1 MHSIFVWQMKLDI
14 PICLI
19 DESVVDYGFRVLM
32 SGYVGEPF
40 AKNPVLLLQHGR
52 MGDGINGTTSL
63 QLMPLGKWNDVRVEG
78 NKLVAFPEFD
88 DEDEDAVKV
97 QRKVQKGYY
106 NAASIWIDPIEVSD
120 DESLL
125 LPGQYGPTI
134 TKWSLREAS
143 IVDIPNCRNAVAI
156 RNSAGAKI
164 LLSGNN
170 TDDAKNINEFLKTFL
185 PNNNSNMDKKILAVK
200 LGLTENADDN
210 AISEKLAAL
219 INGGSQLTA
228 LTSERDNLKL
238 SVAEKDKEIGNLKTA
253 AETEKIN
260 RLVQDAID
268 AKKILEGDK
277 DKYTK
282 LAAADFNT
290 VKELF
295 DSIKPIASIES
306 QLNTGAAGEGNP
318 ELQALLKLS
327 GYDLYM
333 SGQFEKLKELSLPN
347 FKLKYK
353 EYYGNEYEGK

>member
-1 MHSIFVWQMKLDI
+1 MKLDI

-32 SGYVGEPF
+32 SGYQPEPF

-52 MGDGINGTTSL
+52 AGDGYATGITNQTVL
-63 QLMPLGKWNDVRVEG
+63 VLGRWNDVKVQDNQLIG
-78 NKLVAFPEFD
+78 YPEFD
-88 DEDEDAVKV
+88 DEDDVAVKLGN
-97 QRKVQKGYY
+97 KVKKGYY
-106 NAASIWIDPIEVSD
+106 NAASIWIEPIDVSD
-120 DESLL
+120 DDNLK

-134 TKWSLREAS
+134 TKWCIREAS
-143 IVDIPNCRNAVAI
+143 IVDVPNCRNAVAI

-170 TDDAKNINEFLKTFL
+170 TDDTRSINEFLKTFL
-185 PNNNSNMDKKILAVK
+185 PNKSIFMDNKLLAKII
-200 LGLTENADDN
+200 GLTENADDN

-219 INGGSQLTA
+219 NTSGSQLTA
-228 LTSERDNLKL
+228 LTNENTKLKGD
-238 SVAEKDKEIGNLKTA
+238 VAEKDKEIGNLKTA

-260 RLVQDAID
+260 SLVQGAID

-277 DKYTK
+277 DRYTK

-306 QLNTGAAGEGNP
+306 QLTTGEGDTGNP
-318 ELQALLKLS
+318 ELQSLLKLS

-333 SGQFEKLKELSLPN
+333 NGQFEKLKELSPAH

-353 EYYGNEYEGK
+353 EYYGKEYEGK